1 MIYNTGSKFVKADNV
16 KYGNNNVSKA
26 LDDLKTKDTSIYSSI
41 NSVANWVIALEDA
54 LTANGQK
61 IYLDYR
67 DGKYGYNT
75 DPLRGADTFNPFSS
89 GGTIKPVL
97 LWTNSKPDDMFFLQT
112 LSIDF
117 SKYEV
122 IMVKVKGGMGDESH
136 TIPCYVPVPCVDVPL
151 ATVYYDSVVTRKV
164 TVTNNSILIDEG
176 YFSDGTVGL
185 YVCIPVAIYG
195 IEKDFM
201 VGL

>member
-1 MIYNTGSKFVKADNV
+1 MLFNVGSNVTADKV
-16 KYGNNNVSKA
+16 KYGNSNVGKA

-41 NSVANWVIALEDA
+41 NSVANRVNGLEDE
-54 LTANGQK
+54 LTANGIR
-61 IYLDYR
+61 IYLDYK

-75 DPLRGADTFNPFSS
+75 SASRGADTFSPFSS
-89 GGTIKPVL
+89 GGTIEPVL

-112 LSIDF
+112 LPIDF

-122 IMVKVKGGMGDESH
+122 IMVKVKGGTGDESH
-136 TIPCYVPVPCVDVPL
+136 TIPCYVPVPCVDIPL
-151 ATVYYDSVVTRKV
+151 ATVYYDSVVIRKV

-176 YFSDGTVGL
+176 YFISGTVGL
-185 YVCIPVAIYG
+185 HTCIPVAIYG

-201 VGL
+201 SGV